1 MISFAKPRRVTSTAA
16 MLFGAVLL
24 ASPVLAAP
32 SSSSSPQA
40 KPSPAGQQIVMSSS
54 SSSSRMTEPNQESP
68 GPEAVEARIK
78 ELHSKLHITAAQDK
92 QWNDLAEVMRDNA
105 RAMVAV
111 EKKRSIEAQ
120 SMNAV
125 DVVKSYETVI
135 EAHEEGMKHFI
146 PAFETLY
153 DSMSDSQKKAADSM
167 FRVRAKQSAKQTA
180 ER

>member
-1 MISFAKPRRVTSTAA
+1 
-16 MLFGAVLL
+16 
-24 ASPVLAAP
+24 
-32 SSSSSPQA
+32 
-40 KPSPAGQQIVMSSS
+40 MSA
-54 SSSSRMTEPNQESP
+54 PNQESP
-68 GPEAVEARIK
+68 GPEAVEARIR

-92 QWNDLAEVMRDNA
+92 QWNDLTEVMRDNA

-146 PAFETLY
+146 PAFEALY
-153 DSMSDSQKKAADSM
+153 DSMSDSQKKVADSM